1 MILNIGDKIL
11 IIDAG
16 SGARGINGKEGIVTI
31 EPSNNGLY
39 RLDKGFNV
47 KLESGA
53 IWRCSL
59 AGKYKVIKKRPVSIK
74 ITTHDDI
81 TKATVKFGE
90 NKTRIAY
97 AQKTAGDDYNFQI
110 GAIIATM
117 RGLDMDKQVVN
128 RVIDAL
134 YDDGKKN
141 PLDALT
147 TKELL
152 DELCKRMK

>member
-1 MILNIGDKIL
+1 MILNIGDKIF

-16 SGARGINGKEGIVTI
+16 NGARGANGKEGIITSEVST
-31 EPSNNGLY
+31 SGLF

-47 KLESGA
+47 KLEDGRV
-53 IWRCSL
+53 WRCSL
-59 AGKYKVIKKRPVSIK
+59 GGKYKIIKKRPVSIK

-81 TKATVKFGE
+81 TKATVKFGD
-90 NKTRIAY
+90 NKTKIAY
-97 AQKTAGDDYNFQI
+97 AQKTAEDDYNFEI

-117 RGLDMDKQVVN
+117 RGLNMDRQVVN